1 MEPNLKLAGRLNT
14 IAWIISGLVLLLI
27 LLMRPLRVETE
38 MDFSFLPAVYS
49 TLNAVTALVLLFAL
63 YSIKNKKVAAHR
75 KAMYIAILSS
85 FLFLLGYVVYHFTT
99 PETKFGGEGAIRF
112 IYFFLLTTHILLA
125 AVVFP
130 FILFT
135 FIKAYTNQ
143 FEQHRKMARWV
154 FPVWLYVAVTG
165 PVLYFMLRPYF

>member
-1 MEPNLKLAGRLNT
+1 MNT